1 MLTLIAYLTGHFT
14 QAKVEEFV
22 SQNATSWGTHEMH
35 VRMSWGYWKP
45 LEANV
50 VALTMPSHSLLGY
63 HHQTQ
68 TEANQLTLVRKK
80 SPPLG
85 IPLAALDDMREEYR
99 RLVCEIVMRDLHNYV
114 PIAYDDQESELPER
128 LLEAIC
134 SFYGAGLAAGQEV
147 IHHLYIVGVKC

>member
-1 MLTLIAYLTGHFT
+1 
-14 QAKVEEFV
+14 
-22 SQNATSWGTHEMH
+22 
-35 VRMSWGYWKP
+35 
-45 LEANV
+45 
-50 VALTMPSHSLLGY
+50 
-63 HHQTQ
+63 
-68 TEANQLTLVRKK
+68 
-80 SPPLG
+80 
-85 IPLAALDDMREEYR
+85 MREEYR